1 MSTPL
6 EQVQAHALGRY
17 DALENKAF
25 AGLAREKRRSL
36 RRFIEDC
43 GGSAADGGYATDLLD
58 FEPHDVERALE
69 LTRGE
74 AEPETDAERA
84 ALERWQEKHGKSP

>member
-6 EQVQAHALGRY
+6 ERHALGRY
-17 DALENKAF
+17 GALENKAF

-69 LTRGE
+69 LIRGE